1 MEQLLI
7 QATIMRAKRLARRLQ
22 DARASSGGEDLKF
35 PALSLQIKNS
45 DESLADELFRNAF
58 TPTSNNDSKP
68 SESSSS
74 HSASPMFRGNMG
86 PGFQCNER
94 SFRLPTLQTR
104 VKGKH
109 RCF

>member
-58 TPTSNNDSKP
+58 TTKSSDDSKP
-68 SESSSS
+68 SMSSLSV
-74 HSASPMFRGNMG
+74 SPMFRGNID
-86 PGFQCNER
+86 PGFQCTER
-94 SFRLPTLQTR
+94 SFRLPQAR

-109 RCF
+109 RSFLFEL

>member
-22 DARASSGGEDLKF
+22 DARANSGGEDLKF
-35 PALSLQIKNS
+35 PALSLQINNN
-45 DESLADELFRNAF
+45 DDTLADELFRNAF
-58 TPTSNNDSKP
+58 TTKSNNNNKST
-68 SESSSS
+68 ESSSS
-74 HSASPMFRGNMG
+74 LSASPMFRGNMA